1 MYLGDK
7 QFGLLEKVIG
17 ASVIRHK
24 VIANNIANV
33 NTPGYKRLDISFEN
47 ELKAA
52 LKGNGNTDITAVK
65 PKVVVAKNTEKT
77 SLRNDGNNV
86 NAEEE
91 VSELVKN
98 ALSYNV
104 FVQLMSKKFAML
116 KTAIGGGTQGG

>member
-7 QFGLLEKVIG
+7 QFGLLEKVID
-17 ASVIRHK
+17 ASVIKHK

-33 NTPGYKRLDISFEN
+33 NTPGYKRLDISFET
-47 ELKAA
+47 ELKVA

-86 NAEEE
+86 NIEEE

-98 ALSYNV
+98 ALSYNI
-104 FVQLMSKKFAML
+104 FVQLMSKKFAAL
-116 KTAIGGGTQGG
+116 KTAIGGGTQA